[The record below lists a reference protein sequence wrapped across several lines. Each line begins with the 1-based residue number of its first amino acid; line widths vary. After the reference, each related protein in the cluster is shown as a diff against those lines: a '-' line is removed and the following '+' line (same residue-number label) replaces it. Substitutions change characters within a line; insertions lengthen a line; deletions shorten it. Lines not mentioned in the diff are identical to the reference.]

1 MKMGHVAQDVVV
13 NGEFKTSDFNIG
25 DIAFIV
31 DMFADKVYSHKERA
45 VIRELSCNAHD
56 SHIMAGTEHIPFK
69 VHLPTYLE
77 KWFSIRDFGTGLSD
91 HDIRTIFAGIGI
103 STKRNSNDVI
113 GCFGIGSLSPYSLS
127 DSFTVTSYFNGVVR
141 HYTCYR
147 DDLRKPVVALL
158 SEMDT
163 DEPNG
168 LEVRVSVKNNFT
180 AFEEEAARVF
190 AFWEGTIPDINNKD
204 ILMACEEYKKRF
216 ILTGDGYGFS
226 NKYGSPYA
234 IMGNIAYSIPP
245 SCHNSLY
252 AECYIKF
259 DLGELD
265 FDTSRENL
273 SLTEKTKLAIKN
285 KIETIKENLQRQ
297 AEQIVEGEDTA
308 FKKAKKAFNLSS
320 NQLADFVD
328 LSKYSLPVQ
337 KGYIQCYSIN
347 KYTKKIHKYTQD
359 YVELSDNTEYFLYH
373 KGMDT
378 RIKNYLKQHLTC
390 SKILVFESDK
400 QVNDYKIDLDI
411 VKDTKDLPKVS
422 SPRTSYSKP
431 QSIKLF
437 KAITNYSLGMLGW
450 NEINIDLTNKKDIL
464 YVKIYRWN
472 VTDSSYL
479 HNNNNFI
486 KAVDLL
492 DNITGVK
499 HEIVALNPYFLKSKI
514 FKDNQ
519 DKFINFEDYLIN
531 QLKYYVENNNINGYL
546 VQKHEHLSLLK
557 EVNKLI
563 YHEEL
568 DNLIESINIFNESA
582 KMLNQVMDFCYACRL
597 PITFEANNSL
607 VDGISNFIN
616 KYEMLKI
623 LGVYDVKYADIAN
636 IDILARYINGEK
648 RGIGT

>member
-13 NGEFKTSDFNIG
+13 NGEFKTSDFNVG

-77 KWFSIRDFGTGLSD
+77 QWFSIRDFGTGLSD

-180 AFEEEAARVF
+180 AFEEEATNVF

-204 ILMACEEYKKRF
+204 VLIECEEYKKRF

-252 AECYIKF
+252 VECYIKF

-297 AEQIVEGEDTA
+297 AEKIVEGEDTA

-320 NQLADFVD
+320 NQLEDFVD

-378 RIKNYLKQHLTC
+378 RIKNYLKQHPTC
-390 SKILVFESDK
+390 SKILVFESTK
-400 QVNDYKIDLDI
+400 QVNNYNIDLDI
-411 VKDTKDLPKVS
+411 VKDSKDLPKAAS
-422 SPRTSYSKP
+422 SRSSSYKP
-431 QSIKLF
+431 QDTKLY
-437 KAITNYSLGMLGW
+437 KYTSHDKW
-450 NEINIDLTNKKDIL
+450 QETNIDLSNSKDIL

-472 VTDSSYL
+472 LHGCSYL
-479 HNNNNFI
+479 YRNYNLTAAINILNNI
-486 KAVDLL
+486 KGVD
-492 DNITGVK
+492 
-499 HEIVALNPYFLKSKI
+499 HEVVGLNPRFLNSKV
-514 FKDNQ
+514 FKNNQ
-519 DKFINFEDYLIN
+519 YKFLNFEDYLVD
-531 QLKYYVENNNINGYL
+531 QLKYYVEDNNISYM
-546 VQKHEHLSLLK
+546 VQNHEYLSLIK
-557 EVNKLI
+557 EVNNLI

-568 DNLIESINIFNESA
+568 DNLIESINTFNESS
-582 KMLNQVMDFCYACRL
+582 KMLNQVIDFCRACRL
-597 PITFEANNSL
+597 PITFETNNSL
-607 VDGISNFIN
+607 VDVINNFIN

-623 LGVYDVKYADIAN
+623 LGVYDVKYADADK
-636 IDILARYINGEK
+636 IDIIAKYINGKK
-648 RGIGT
+648 RGISA